1 MATNYP
7 TSLDTATQQP
17 SPSATTEM
25 DDSGYEHDVVHT
37 NASGAIIALETK
49 LGIGSTTAAGA
60 TTNHVLVKQADGDTE
75 WAAVPAAAT
84 PTVITVADTTDTTCS
99 VALFEDATGDL
110 APKTDGGATY
120 NAGTGVLTA
129 TGFAGPLTG
138 NVTGNASGTAATVTG
153 AAQTAITSVGA
164 LTGLTVGSDGSGG
177 DVTFYSDTAG
187 DSMVWDASEEKLT
200 ITGTNAQTA
209 LAVADGN
216 VTMADDLTV
225 TGAISAGSVVAPL
238 AINAQTGTT
247 YTFADGDQSKLVTA
261 SNGSAQ
267 TYTVPP
273 NSAVAF
279 AVGTAITVIGIGAG
293 KVTLAQ
299 GSGVTINS
307 KDSEKAIDGQH
318 ASVTLI
324 KTATDTW
331 QLIGALQA

>member
-17 SPSATTEM
+17 SPSQTTDMDAT
-25 DDSGYEHDVVHT
+25 GYEHDVVHT
-37 NASGAIIALETK
+37 NHSGALIALETK
-49 LGIGSTTAAGA
+49 LGIGTSAASGA
-60 TTNHVLVKQADGDTE
+60 TDGHVMTRQADGSTAWE
-75 WAAVPAAAT
+75 AIPAAAT
-84 PTVITVADTTDTTCS
+84 PTVITVADTTDTSCS
-99 VALFEDATGDL
+99 VALFESATGDL

-120 NAGTGVLTA
+120 NAGTGILTA
-129 TGFAGPLTG
+129 TGFAGALTG

-153 AAQTAITSVGA
+153 AAQSAITSVGT
-164 LTGLTVGSDGSGG
+164 LTSV
-177 DVTFYSDTAG
+177 
-187 DSMVWDASEEKLT
+187 
-200 ITGTNAQTA
+200 
-209 LAVADGN
+209 
-216 VTMADDLTV
+216 TV
-225 TGAISAGSVVAPL
+225 TGAVTAGSVVAPL

-247 YTFADGDQSKLVTA
+247 YTFVAGDASKLVTA

-273 NSAVAF
+273 NSGVAF
-279 AVGTAITVIGIGAG
+279 DVGTAITVIGIGAG

>member
-17 SPSATTEM
+17 SPGSTT
-25 DDSGYEHDVVHT
+25 DLDASGYEHDVVHT
-37 NASGAIIALETK
+37 NHSGALIQLETK
-49 LGIGSTTAAGA
+49 LGIGASAASGA
-60 TTNHVLVKQADGDTE
+60 SDGHVMTRQADGSTAWE
-75 WAAVPAAAT
+75 AIPAQT
-84 PTVITVADTTDTTCS
+84 PTAITVADTTDTSCS
-99 VALFEDATGDL
+99 VALFESATGDL

-120 NAGTGVLTA
+120 NASTGVLTA
-129 TGFAGPLTG
+129 TGFAGALTG

-153 AAQTAITSVGA
+153 AAQSAITSVGT
-164 LTGLTVGSDGSGG
+164 LTSV
-177 DVTFYSDTAG
+177 
-187 DSMVWDASEEKLT
+187 
-200 ITGTNAQTA
+200 
-209 LAVADGN
+209 
-216 VTMADDLTV
+216 TV
-225 TGAISAGSVVAPL
+225 TGAVTAGSVVAPL

-247 YTFADGDQSKLVTA
+247 YTFVAGDASKLVTA

-273 NSAVAF
+273 NSGVAF
-279 AVGTAITVIGIGAG
+279 AVGTAITIIGIGAG
-293 KVTLAQ
+293 KVTLAE

-318 ASVTLI
+318 ASVTII

>member
-99 VALFEDATGDL
+99 VALFEDTTGDL
-110 APKTDGGATY
+110 APKTDAGATY

-216 VTMADDLTV
+216 VTMADDLAV
-225 TGAISAGSVVAPL
+225 TGAITGGSVVAPI
-238 AINAQTGTT
+238 AFEAQTGTT
-247 YTFADGDQSKLVTA
+247 YTFVAADAGKLVTS

-267 TYTVPP
+267 TFTVPP
-273 NSAVAF
+273 NSSVAF
-279 AVGTAITVIGIGAG
+279 DVGTQIIVQNIGSANC
-293 KVTLAQ
+293 TLAQ
-299 GSGVTINS
+299 GSGVTITS
-307 KDSEKAIDGQH
+307 VDSNKEIDGQY
-318 ASVTLI
+318 ASACLI
-324 KTATDTW
+324 KTATDAWT
-331 QLIGALQA
+331 LIGKLK